1 MKFSYSQR
9 LGKYVASEL
18 GTIVD
23 SDDEFDALLTRHGI
37 LEEDEPEETA
47 IDTNDAIADNA
58 TDDDDLALIN
68 DLLFNDD
75 HDTATNYQSTGIGA

>member
-1 MKFSYSQR
+1 MKFSYSQK

-23 SDDEFDALLTRHGI
+23 SDDDFDALLTRHGV
-37 LEEDEPEETA
+37 LSD
-47 IDTNDAIADNA
+47 DDDQDAIADDA

-75 HDTATNYQSTGIGA
+75 HDTPTNYQSTGIGA

>member
-23 SDDEFDALLTRHGI
+23 TDDSFDALLTRHGI
-37 LEEDEPEETA
+37 LSDEPEC
-47 IDTNDAIADNA
+47 DAIALDA